1 MDVIYQRCCGLDV
14 HKKSITACVITPE
27 GKELKTF
34 GTMTDDL
41 VALVQW
47 LKSKGCTHVAMES
60 TGVYWKPT
68 YNLLEM
74 EEITTL
80 VVNAQHFKAV
90 PGRKTD
96 LKDAEWLADLL
107 RHGLLKG
114 SYIPDREQRELRELV
129 RYRKSLVNERA
140 REVNR
145 LQKVLEGAN
154 IKLSSVASDV
164 LGVSGRSMIEAIIHG
179 INDPKFLVG
188 LAKGRM
194 KSKKEQLEKAL
205 TGLIGPHQR
214 MLLAVQLE
222 HIDFLDQ
229 QIALL
234 DREIEERMRPF
245 EEALTLLDTIPG
257 VGRRAAEQILA
268 EIGTSME
275 RFPSAAHLASWAG
288 MCPGNHESTGKRRSG
303 RTRKGNNSLRNILVE
318 AARAAART
326 KNTYLSSQY
335 HRIAARRGANR
346 AAVAVGHSILV
357 IVYHVLKRRKPY
369 IELGADYFDQLKK
382 EATVHR
388 AVKKLESL
396 GYKVSLE
403 LDVA

>member
-1 MDVIYQRCCGLDV
+1 MDIIYERCCGLDV

-34 GTMTDDL
+34 EAMTDDL

-47 LKSKGCTHVAMES
+47 LKEKGCTHVAMES
-60 TGVYWKPT
+60 TGVYWKPV

-90 PGRKTD
+90 AGRKTD

-107 RHGLLKG
+107 RHGLLRG

-129 RYRKSLVNERA
+129 RYRKSLINERA

-154 IKLSSVASDV
+154 IKLAAVASDV
-164 LGVSGRSMIEAIIHG
+164 LGVSGRSMIEAIIRG
-179 INDPKFLVG
+179 INDPRFLAR
-188 LAKGRM
+188 LARGRM
-194 KSKKEQLEKAL
+194 KSKKEDLERAL

-214 MLLAVQLE
+214 MLLAAQLK

-234 DREIEERMRPF
+234 DQEIEERMRPF

-268 EIGTSME
+268 EIGLDME
-275 RFPSAAHLASWAG
+275 RFPTAAHLASWAG
-288 MCPGNHESTGKRRSG
+288 MCPGNNESAGKRKSG

-318 AARAAART
+318 VARAAART

-357 IVYHVLKRRKPY
+357 IIYHVLKRRKPY
-369 IELGADYFDQLKK
+369 TELGADYFNRLKK
-382 EATVHR
+382 EAAVHR

-403 LDVA
+403 LNVA